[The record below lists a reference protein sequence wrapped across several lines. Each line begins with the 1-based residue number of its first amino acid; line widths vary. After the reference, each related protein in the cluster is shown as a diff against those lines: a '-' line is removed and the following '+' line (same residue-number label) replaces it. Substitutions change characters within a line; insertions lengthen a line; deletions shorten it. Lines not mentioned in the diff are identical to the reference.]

1 VVLARLEHLKTSY
14 QVRRASVTE
23 VAQVIGDVLDEVA
36 RGNVDVKRVRT
47 YHAPR
52 WMGSR
57 MDPVLRIPRLQSVI
71 RADCGTTQE
80 RDLATRSNDDCPGI
94 DRASELLWDVRFLT
108 CGRSRNVCPSVL
120 VSEF

>member
-1 VVLARLEHLKTSY
+1 MRLVGWGAVWIRFY
-14 QVRRASVTE
+14 
-23 VAQVIGDVLDEVA
+23 GF
-36 RGNVDVKRVRT
+36 
-47 YHAPR
+47 
-52 WMGSR
+52 
-57 MDPVLRIPRLQSVI
+57 PRLQSVI